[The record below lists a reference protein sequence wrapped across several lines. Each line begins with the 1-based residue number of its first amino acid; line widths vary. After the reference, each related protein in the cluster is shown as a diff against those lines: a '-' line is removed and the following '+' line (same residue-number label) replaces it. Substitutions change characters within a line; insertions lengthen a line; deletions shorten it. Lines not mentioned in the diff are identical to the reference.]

1 MEGDL
6 QTVYASSLERI
17 VVFLFMVMAHINR
30 AWYELLSLTSFQYAD
45 IESLSRFRTR
55 NEHIHI
61 TLTIIM
67 YRHLLRIIIHESEQR
82 EELCIAEEKDDFAYT
97 ISFRLRHT
105 HFEHPIFDL

>member
-30 AWYELLSLTSFQYAD
+30 AW
-45 IESLSRFRTR
+45 FRTR

-82 EELCIAEEKDDFAYT
+82 EELCIAEEKEDFAYT

-105 HFEHPIFDL
+105 HFEHPTFDL